1 VTATSEQAAR
11 PPLLADT
18 LSVIL
23 PTARQTR
30 ILRACLYSGE
40 AGRRAWQAW
49 RADMGDS
56 VRGEDADERV
66 LRRLRPM
73 LYGALRRNE
82 PTATKALAASLRTA
96 YVREE
101 LRMEAYRRIC
111 ARVLSTL
118 AEAGIP
124 TILLRGAALGGAAY
138 GDWALRHIHDIDLL
152 VWEDDLARSARA
164 LAGVGFEP
172 LPELSNART
181 GDVTLRHRSGLPVA
195 LHGRLFRP
203 AYANADLSG
212 MWARSVS
219 ESLDG
224 VAARVLSPA
233 DSLLHVCGHAAF
245 RPSRGLLLWVCDAW
259 QIIRAHPEL
268 DWAILLEGAA
278 DRHLSLP
285 LYVTLRYLATG
296 LNAAIPEAVLDRLA
310 AAADADALGREGALH
325 GALTAPN
332 GGVQDLL
339 PRIGGW
345 RARALLLRWLLLPSP
360 WYMRSAYNPRHPR
373 LMPLYYLARLL
384 QYGHRLLR
392 YGARRIATRVRRR
405 PVQMGA
411 GGGPTL
417 ALDRA
422 RPRH

>member
-1 VTATSEQAAR
+1 VTAATGHAPRA
-11 PPLLADT
+11 PLLADT

-40 AGRRAWQAW
+40 AGRRAWRAW
-49 RADMGDS
+49 RADLGDS

-73 LYGALRRNE
+73 LYGALRRNG
-82 PTATKALAASLRTA
+82 PTVAKALEASLRMA

-111 ARVLSTL
+111 AQILSTL
-118 AEAGIP
+118 AETGIP
-124 TILLRGAALGGAAY
+124 TILLRGAALGGTAY
-138 GDWALRHIHDIDLL
+138 GDWALRHTHDVDLL

-164 LAGVGFEP
+164 LVSVGFEP
-172 LPELSNART
+172 RAELSNART

-195 LHGRLFRP
+195 LHSRLFRP
-203 AYANADLSG
+203 AYANGNLSA
-212 MWARSVS
+212 MWARSRS
-219 ESLDG
+219 QPLDG

-245 RPSRGLLLWVCDAW
+245 RPSRRLLLWVCDAW

-278 DRHLSLP
+278 ERRLSLP
-285 LYVTLRYLATG
+285 LYVTLRYLATE
-296 LNAAIPEAVLDRLA
+296 LDAPIPGTVLDRLA

-325 GALTAPN
+325 WALTAPN
-332 GGVQDLL
+332 GGVSDLL

-345 RARALLLRWLLLPSP
+345 RARALLLQWLLLPSP
-360 WYMRSAYNPRHPR
+360 RYLRSAYSPRHPR
-373 LMPLYYLARLL
+373 LMPLYYLARPL
-384 QYGHRLLR
+384 QYGVRLLR
-392 YGARRIATRVRRR
+392 YAARRTTARIRRR
-405 PVQMGA
+405 PVQTGA
-411 GGGPTL
+411 GGGPWL
-417 ALDRA
+417 ALDGA